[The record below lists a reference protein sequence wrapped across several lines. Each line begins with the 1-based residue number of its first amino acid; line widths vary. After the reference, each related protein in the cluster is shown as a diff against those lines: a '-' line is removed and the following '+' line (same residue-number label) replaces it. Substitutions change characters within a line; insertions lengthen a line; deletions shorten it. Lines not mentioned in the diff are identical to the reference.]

1 MICLIV
7 RSGWCSEF
15 AESWFLVMAGHV
27 VPLDAI
33 GVKGVEHGQA
43 HLVVVPVVRLGT
55 WGFGSADEKKRKVM
69 FGRVQVDF
77 SIFWEK
83 AK

>member
-1 MICLIV
+1 M
-7 RSGWCSEF
+7 
-15 AESWFLVMAGHV
+15 MAGDV

-33 GVKGVEHGQA
+33 GVEVVEDSQA
-43 HLVVVPVVRLGT
+43 HLIVVPVVRLGT

-77 SIFWEK
+77 CQKHTTFWEI